1 LFESGKTQD
10 DRTKLRQHAP
20 LPVGDDSV
28 GVKETWRN
36 SH

>member
-1 LFESGKTQD
+1 LFEIGKTQD

-28 GVKETWRN
+28 CGKEIWRN